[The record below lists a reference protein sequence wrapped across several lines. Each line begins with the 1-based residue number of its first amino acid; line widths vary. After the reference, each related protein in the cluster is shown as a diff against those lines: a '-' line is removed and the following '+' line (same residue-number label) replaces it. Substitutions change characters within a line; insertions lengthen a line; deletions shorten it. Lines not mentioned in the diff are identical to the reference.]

1 MILSFT
7 DNLQTLIL
15 ICLVR
20 VLEFQMK
27 SLCSLYVGWL
37 PLQLE
42 IDIVIG
48 T

>member
-1 MILSFT
+1 MTNLDLLSAILMILSFT

-27 SLCSLYVGWL
+27 SLCSLYV
-37 PLQLE
+37 
-42 IDIVIG
+42 V
-48 T
+48 